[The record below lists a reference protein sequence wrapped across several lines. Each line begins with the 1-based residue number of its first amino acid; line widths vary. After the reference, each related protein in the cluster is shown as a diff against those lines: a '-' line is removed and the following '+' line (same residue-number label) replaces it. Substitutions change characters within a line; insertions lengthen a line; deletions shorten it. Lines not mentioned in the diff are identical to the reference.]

1 MDRHLVSEFFKALAN
16 PSRIQILNELRHGEL
31 NVSELRNRLNMELP
45 NVSQQL
51 AVLRSQQLVLARKN
65 GSNIYYSCLSQE
77 VFEILD
83 SVDALITKVSSIR
96 NQRVLDTEPQ

>member
-1 MDRHLVSEFFKALAN
+1 MERLHLVAEFFKALAN

-51 AVLRSQQLVLARKN
+51 AVLRSQRLVLARKHRC
-65 GSNIYYSCLSQE
+65 NIYYSCLNHE

-83 SVDALITKVSSIR
+83 SVDSLLTKAGSTR
-96 NQRVLDTEPQ
+96 HREL